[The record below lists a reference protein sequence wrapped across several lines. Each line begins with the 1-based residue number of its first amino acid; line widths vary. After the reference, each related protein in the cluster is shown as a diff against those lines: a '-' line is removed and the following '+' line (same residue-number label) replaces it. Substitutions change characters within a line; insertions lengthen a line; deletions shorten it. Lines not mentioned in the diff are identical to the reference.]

1 MFRSVPMAHLQV
13 QVANTDAAAV
23 TRCIAKAGLLH
34 LVDIAHGR
42 PLGEACAPQ
51 TRELL
56 GTYRAIAHRI
66 RRLAEHLDGV
76 PPELSGGLDH
86 DGELDLVRE
95 RLHLEVQLAPL
106 EEAIGNAWRR
116 HLEVRER
123 AAKASQ
129 ASARAERLQRA
140 DIDVARCTALRFT
153 AMTFGVA
160 ASDDLAVLAASL
172 APAPFA
178 IIPLET
184 AGTQSLAAVI
194 TPASGHER
202 LNEALRVIAFEPV
215 PLPGNADAWDADT
228 LARELRDA
236 AEAERV
242 AEEEIAATRNE
253 SLDALAALSRRA
265 EIGALLLQAQTYFAA
280 AGRFVVISGWI
291 PAEGAE
297 AMRQAILSTTGQRA
311 VIDVEAPENV
321 PEVSSGALRVPIL
334 HRNPL
339 LLRPFQKLVQL
350 YGIPSYQEIEP
361 TAFFGLSF
369 LLMFGL
375 MFGDIGH
382 GLVLFSAGFCLF
394 RYFPRFLDYGILL
407 MEGGVSSVLFG
418 TLYGSFFGISGLL
431 PILWM
436 EPIRDIHR
444 FMSVAVGLGVVLV
457 SGGLILNTINS
468 WRSGRRTDAVLGP
481 RGLFGAFLYWVAL
494 ALIVRAFV
502 PQSWILPTWALVLML
517 CASVVVLLLGPSLV
531 SWFEQER
538 PGRVRTAAGPRWL
551 AALESSV
558 ELVDTLF
565 TYFANTIS
573 FVRVAAF
580 AAVHAGV
587 FVALFALADTLARVR
602 FGGLLSIVSL
612 VAGNIVIIFLE
623 GLTVSVQVLRLEYY
637 EFFGKFF
644 RGGGEPYRPLML
656 RPRAQE
662 GGKS

>member
-1 MFRSVPMAHLQV
+1 MVHLQV

-42 PLGEACAPQ
+42 SLGEACAPE

-66 RRLAEHLDGV
+66 RRLAERLDGV
-76 PPELSGGLDH
+76 LPEPSGGLDP
-86 DGELDLVRE
+86 DGELDLARE
-95 RLHLEVQLAPL
+95 RFHLEVQLAPL

-116 HLEVRER
+116 YVEARER
-123 AAKASQ
+123 AANARQ
-129 ASARAERLQRA
+129 ASTRAERLQRA
-140 DIDVARCTALRFT
+140 DIDVDRCTALRFT
-153 AMTFGVA
+153 TIAFGVA
-160 ASDDLAVLAASL
+160 ASEDLAVLAASL

-178 IIPLET
+178 IVPLET
-184 AGTQSLAAVI
+184 VGTQSLAAVVA
-194 TPASGHER
+194 PASGHER

-215 PLPGNADAWDADT
+215 PLPGNAAAWDAAA
-228 LARELRDA
+228 LAHELQEA
-236 AEAERV
+236 AEAERQ
-242 AEEEIAATRNE
+242 AADEIAARRKE
-253 SLDALAALSRRA
+253 SLDALAALSQRA
-265 EIGALLLQAQTYFAA
+265 EIGVLLLQAQTCFAA

-291 PAEGAE
+291 PAESAE
-297 AMRQAILSTTGQRA
+297 AMRQAILSTTEQRA
-311 VIDVEAPENV
+311 VVDIEAPENV
-321 PEVSSGALRVPIL
+321 PEVFSGALRVPIL

-350 YGIPSYQEIEP
+350 YGIPSYHEIEP
-361 TAFFGLSF
+361 TAFFALSF

-457 SGGLILNTINS
+457 SGGLILNTINT
-468 WRSGRRTDAVLGP
+468 WRSGQRTDAVLGP
-481 RGLFGAFLYWVAL
+481 HGLFGAFLYWVTL
-494 ALIVRAFV
+494 ALIVRALV
-502 PQSWILPTWALVLML
+502 PRSWILPTWALVLML
-517 CASVVVLLLGPSLV
+517 CASVVVLLLGPYLV
-531 SWFEQER
+531 SWFEQKR
-538 PGRVRTAAGPRWL
+538 PGRVRAAAGPPWL
-551 AALESSV
+551 AALEASV
-558 ELVDTLF
+558 EIVDTLF
-565 TYFANTIS
+565 SYFANTIS

-587 FVALFALADTLARVR
+587 FIALFALADTVARLR